1 MLFQMRVRRL
11 AEAPED
17 ASRCP
22 VCRATMP
29 TFDGLDASVGVLAAE
44 VTITRLAFSVA
55 CACGADVVITLRPG
69 YRILRSDAGGEK
81 GGRS

>member
-1 MLFQMRVRRL
+1 MLFQMRVRRM

-22 VCRATMP
+22 VCKAVMP

-44 VTITRLAFSVA
+44 VTITKIAFSVA
-55 CACGADVVITLRPG
+55 CTCGTDVVITLRPG
-69 YRILRSDAGGEK
+69 YRILRSDAEGEK
-81 GGRS
+81 GDRS